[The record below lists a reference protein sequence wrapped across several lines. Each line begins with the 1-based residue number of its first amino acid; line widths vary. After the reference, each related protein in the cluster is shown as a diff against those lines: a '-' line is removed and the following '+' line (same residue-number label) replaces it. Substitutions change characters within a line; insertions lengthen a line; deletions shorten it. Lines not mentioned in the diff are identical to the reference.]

1 MDFYSKTCP
10 VLLTSEHTCGTCKIT
25 DASAATNLL
34 RPLLLLTPRCLI
46 LSFFLVAAPSMTSSP
61 SPFSRAW
68 QTTAL
73 SRTPLCK
80 REYGLFDHLSYILP
94 LLSFDLLSP
103 KVICLQHHLSP
114 VCFSLHKHELGCKR
128 NERLENDVLKF
139 QGKIMTARLSQSSC

>member
-1 MDFYSKTCP
+1 MQDPCQLEFYSKTCP

-94 LLSFDLLSP
+94 SLPFDLLSP
-103 KVICLQHHLSP
+103 KVIRGTVKLERYNIRNSSTSGSRSCFYTSDESYQCPLSYG
-114 VCFSLHKHELGCKR
+114 V
-128 NERLENDVLKF
+128 
-139 QGKIMTARLSQSSC
+139 

>member
-1 MDFYSKTCP
+1 MHL
-10 VLLTSEHTCGTCKIT
+10 VSESTCGTCKIT
-25 DASAATNLL
+25 AASAATNLL

-61 SPFSRAW
+61 SPSSRAPW

-94 LLSFDLLSP
+94 LLSFDLLT
-103 KVICLQHHLSP
+103 HLRLYVYNTTP

-139 QGKIMTARLSQSSC
+139 RGEIMTARPLE